1 MPLDDYLPQLDDHS
15 YDSIVAEMRS
25 RISRYTPEWNPVW
38 SDLNDSD
45 PGITMLQVFAWLG
58 EMLAYRMNQV
68 PTLTYLKF
76 LQLLGVELR
85 AAEPA
90 EVQITFPM
98 KQSFAKPTTI
108 VPQGTQVIAETEG
121 GGPPL
126 VFEATQA
133 LTVIRPALVAVLA
146 YDGNLSYEP
155 ATEANLNATS
165 FRPFGPTASAGA
177 ALLLGFDAAAAF
189 PATELTLYAWA
200 AEAGRRAAVTCGLGA
215 APSYPSAAI
224 RWSAWTG
231 FDWTPITLLKDD
243 TLALTRSG
251 EIVLRTP
258 EGLATT
264 VIPREPTPRY
274 WLRAELVTSQY
285 ERPPVLQALRTN
297 TMTLTQMETV
307 RDEVLG
313 GSTGRPDQTFRV
325 TSTPVLADSLAL
337 EVDQG
342 SGPEIWTA
350 VQDFLASGPRDLHYV
365 LNRTTGEVRFGD
377 GRRGAIPIANVNNPG
392 ANVVARRYRYGG
404 GAKGNVPAGALHA
417 LRSAVAGIDE
427 NGVLNLVASYGGREE
442 ETLDQAKQRAPA
454 AIRARCRAVTSDDFE
469 FFATQAATITRAK
482 ALPLRHPDFPGVAV
496 PGVVTVVVVPDSPD
510 PQPRPSEG
518 TLRTVCAYLDQR
530 RLLTTEVY
538 VAPPTYQEV
547 AIDVDLVAGE
557 AADLAQVQREVE
569 QALLTYFHPL
579 RGGEDGMGWP
589 FGGTISFSRTFQ
601 RVFSVPGVSS
611 VNRVVITVDG
621 VAAPECQDVPLAPDA
636 LASSRAHH
644 VTVGYARSA
653 VGAS

>member
-1 MPLDDYLPQLDDHS
+1 MPLEDHLPQLDDHS

-25 RISRYTPEWNPVW
+25 RISRYTPEWKPVW

-68 PTLTYLKF
+68 PALVYLKF
-76 LQLLGVELR
+76 LELLGVELR

-98 KQSFAKPTTI
+98 KPGFPSATTI
-108 VPQGTQVIAETEG
+108 VPLGTQVIAETAG

-126 VFEATQA
+126 VFEATKA
-133 LTVIRPALVAVLA
+133 LTVLRPPVRAVLA
-146 YDGNLSYEP
+146 YDGNLSYESV
-155 ATEANLNATS
+155 TEANQHVTP
-165 FRPFGPTASAGA
+165 FRPFGPTASAGG
-177 ALLLGFDAAAAF
+177 ALLVGFDATSAF
-189 PATELTLYAWA
+189 PATELTFYVWA

-215 APSYPSAAI
+215 TPSYPSATV

-243 TLALTRSG
+243 TLAFTRSG

-264 VIPREPTPRY
+264 VVPPEAAPLY

-285 ERPPVLQALRTN
+285 ERPPVLTALRTN

-307 RDEVLG
+307 KDEVLG
-313 GSTGRPDQTFRV
+313 GSTGRPNQTFRV
-325 TSTPVLADSLAL
+325 DNVPVLAGSLVL

-342 SGPEIWTA
+342 SGVETWTQ
-350 VQDFLASGPRDLHYV
+350 VEDFLASGPRDLHYV
-365 LNRTTGEVRFGD
+365 LNRTTGEIRFGD

-404 GAKGNVPAGALHA
+404 GMKGNVPAGALHA
-417 LRSAVAGIDE
+417 LRSSVPGIDE
-427 NGVLNLVASYGGREE
+427 NGVVNPVASYGGREE

-469 FFATQAATITRAK
+469 FFATQAANITRAK

-496 PGVVTVVVVPDSPD
+496 PGVVTVVVVPDSAD
-510 PQPRPSEG
+510 PEPRPSEG

-547 AIDVDLVAGE
+547 SVRADVVADDG
-557 AADLAQVQREVE
+557 ADLAVVQREVD
-569 QALLTYFHPL
+569 QTLLTYFHPL
-579 RGGEDGMGWP
+579 RGGEDGLGWP

-601 RVFSVPGVSS
+601 RVFSVAGVSS
-611 VNRVVITVDG
+611 VSRVVITVDG
-621 VAAPECQDVPLAPDA
+621 VEAPECRDVPLQPDA
-636 LASSRAHH
+636 LASSRAHR
-644 VTVGYARSA
+644 VSVGYAQSA
-653 VGAS
+653 LGSL

>member
-1 MPLDDYLPQLDDHS
+1 MPLEDHLPRLDDHS

-25 RISRYTPEWNPVW
+25 RISRYTPEWQPVW

-68 PTLTYLKF
+68 PALTYLKF

-90 EVQITFPM
+90 GVQITFPM
-98 KQSFAKPTTI
+98 KPGFAKATTI
-108 VPQGTQVIAETEG
+108 VPLGTQVIAETEG

-126 VFEATQA
+126 VFEATKA
-133 LTVIRPALVAVLA
+133 LTVLRPSVVAVVA
-146 YDGNLSYEP
+146 YDGNLAYESV
-155 ATEANLNATS
+155 TEANQNAAS
-165 FRPFGPTASAGA
+165 FRPFGPTASAGG
-177 ALLLGFDAAAAF
+177 ALLIGFDATSAF
-189 PATELTLYAWA
+189 PATELTIQAWTV
-200 AEAGRRAAVTCGLGA
+200 EDGRRAAVTCGLGA
-215 APSYPSAAI
+215 SPSYPSATV

-243 TLALTRSG
+243 TLAFTRSG

-264 VIPREPTPRY
+264 VIPPEPSSLY

-285 ERPPVLQALRTN
+285 ERPPVLKALRTN

-307 RDEVLG
+307 KDEVLG
-313 GSTGRPDQTFRV
+313 GSTGRPNQTFRL
-325 TSTPVLADSLAL
+325 TNTPVLSDSLSL

-342 SGPEIWTA
+342 SGPEVWTQ
-350 VQDFLASGPRDLHYV
+350 VEDFLASSPRDQVYV

-404 GAKGNVPAGALHA
+404 GTKGNVPAGALHA
-417 LRSAVAGIDE
+417 LRSSVPGIDE
-427 NGVLNLVASYGGREE
+427 NGVVNLLASYGGRDE

-454 AIRARCRAVTSDDFE
+454 AIRARCRAVTADDFE
-469 FFATQAATITRAK
+469 FFATQAANVARAK
-482 ALPLRHPDFPGVAV
+482 ALPLRHPDFPDVAV
-496 PGVVTVVVVPDSPD
+496 PGVVTVVVVPDSAED
-510 PQPRPSEG
+510 RPRPSEG

-538 VAPPTYQEV
+538 VAPPTYQDV
-547 AIDVDLVAGE
+547 SVDVDLVAE
-557 AADLAQVQREVE
+557 ESADLAQVQRDVE
-569 QALLTYFHPL
+569 KTLRDYFHPL
-579 RGGEDGMGWP
+579 RGGEDGLGWP

-601 RVFSVPGVSS
+601 RVFSVHGVSS
-611 VNRVVITVDG
+611 VSRLLITVDG
-621 VAAPECQDVPLAPDA
+621 VEAPECRDVPLRPDA
-636 LASSRAHH
+636 LASSRAHR
-644 VTVGYARSA
+644 VSVSYARTA
-653 VGAS
+653 LGAT

>member
-1 MPLDDYLPQLDDHS
+1 MPLEDHLPKLDDHS

-25 RISRYTPEWNPVW
+25 RISRYTPEWQPVW

-68 PTLTYLKF
+68 PALTYLKF

-98 KQSFAKPTTI
+98 KPGFAKATTI
-108 VPQGTQVIAETEG
+108 VPLGTQVIAETEG

-126 VFEATQA
+126 VFEATKA
-133 LTVIRPALVAVLA
+133 LTVLRPDVVAVIA
-146 YDGNLSYEP
+146 YDGNLAYES
-155 ATEANLNATS
+155 ATEANRKATS
-165 FRPFGPTASAGA
+165 YRPFGPTASAGG
-177 ALLLGFDAAAAF
+177 ALLIGFDATSAF
-189 PATELTLYAWA
+189 PATELTIQAWTV
-200 AEAGRRAAVTCGLGA
+200 EDGRRAAVTCGLGA
-215 APSYPSAAI
+215 SPSYPSATV

-243 TLALTRSG
+243 TLAFTRSG

-264 VIPREPTPRY
+264 VIPPEPASLH

-285 ERPPVLQALRTN
+285 ERPPVLKALRTN

-307 RDEVLG
+307 KDEVLG
-313 GSTGRPDQTFRV
+313 GSTGRPNQTFRL
-325 TSTPVLADSLAL
+325 TNTPVLRDSLSL

-342 SGPEIWTA
+342 SGPEVWTQ
-350 VQDFLASGPRDLHYV
+350 VEDFLASSPRDQVYV

-377 GRRGAIPIANVNNPG
+377 GHRGAIPIANVNNPG
-392 ANVVARRYRYGG
+392 ANVVARQYRYGG
-404 GAKGNVPAGALHA
+404 GTKGNVPAGALHA
-417 LRSAVAGIDE
+417 LRSSVPGIDE
-427 NGVLNLVASYGGREE
+427 NGVVNLVASYGGRDEE
-442 ETLDQAKQRAPA
+442 SLDQAKQRAPA
-454 AIRARCRAVTSDDFE
+454 AIRARCRAVTADDFE
-469 FFATQAATITRAK
+469 FFATQAANIARAK
-482 ALPLRHPDFPGVAV
+482 ALPLRHPDFPDVAV
-496 PGVVTVVVVPDSPD
+496 PGVVTVVVVPDSAED
-510 PQPRPSEG
+510 RPRPSEG

-538 VAPPTYQEV
+538 VAPPTYQDV
-547 AIDVDLVAGE
+547 SVDVDLVAE
-557 AADLAQVQREVE
+557 DSADLAQVQRDVE
-569 QALLTYFHPL
+569 KTLRDYFHPL
-579 RGGEDGMGWP
+579 RGGEDGLGWP

-601 RVFSVPGVSS
+601 RVFSVHGVSS
-611 VNRVVITVDG
+611 VSRVLITVDG
-621 VAAPECQDVPLAPDA
+621 VEAPECRDVPIRPDA
-636 LASSRAHH
+636 LAASRAHR
-644 VTVGYARSA
+644 VSVSYARTA
-653 VGAS
+653 LGAT